1 MVYGPQP
8 ETVGGAG
15 VWVLP
20 STSGAARAFW
30 DIGPWRD
37 LALAASH

>member
-1 MVYGPQP
+1 
-8 ETVGGAG
+8 

-30 DIGPWRD
+30 DVEPWRD
-37 LALAASH
+37 LAVAALSTSGPL